1 MPQMSPM
8 NWILLFVMFGVI
20 FLIINSNNYFMVK
33 YSFTYIITKTLLK
46 NKINWKW

>member
-8 NWILLFVMFGVI
+8 NWIILFIMFTII

-33 YSFTYIITKTLLK
+33 YSPIKATKTLIK

>member
-8 NWILLFVMFGVI
+8 NWVLLFIMFSII
-20 FLIINSNNYFMVK
+20 FLVINANNYFMLK
-33 YSFTYIITKTLLK
+33 YTPLFTKKSLMK